1 MTITF
6 KQFLTEE
13 VAQTKRKGIVH
24 LQDMRP
30 LDFLQFAHEISS
42 SFKGK
47 LKDINVDLKADGLG
61 ARFGKD
67 AKGKFF
73 FETSNSGPIQKA
85 KAFSTFTSAKG
96 ASEISITRA
105 FHYDDI
111 FDALEASNL
120 WSDLPANCKVIVEIM
135 YNPMSEEAEDG
146 IKFVSVKYDKNKL
159 GSLMTIVPI
168 SVIIASSGEHHPD
181 EKDIIADILKKSS
194 SEIKIVSPKLGKLSL
209 DVKTEL
215 EPLSLI
221 GPDVEQVIKS
231 LKHAD
236 KQKKQE
242 YIAILNAIKSE
253 IADKI
258 LLHPI
263 KGKDILGIE
272 NEGYILEWN
281 GKLFKVTTSQFKANK
296 KAEKSFIKTDN

>member
-1 MTITF
+1 MLSF

-13 VAQTKRKGIVH
+13 IAQTKRKGIVH

-30 LDFLQFAHEISS
+30 LEFLQFAHEISS

-67 AKGKFF
+67 SKGKFF
-73 FETSNSGPIQKA
+73 FETSNSGAIQKA
-85 KAFSTFTSAKG
+85 KAFSTFTAAKG
-96 ASEISITRA
+96 ASEVSIIRA

-111 FDALEASNL
+111 YDALEASDL
-120 WSDLPANCKVIVEIM
+120 WHELPNNCKVVVEIM
-135 YNPMSEEAEDG
+135 YNPMSEETEDG
-146 IKFVSVKYDKNKL
+146 IKFVSVKYDKSKL
-159 GSLMTIVPI
+159 GSLMTMVPI
-168 SVIIASSGEHHPD
+168 SVTVAHSGEQHEN
-181 EKDIIADILKKSS
+181 EKQIIDDLLQKSNS
-194 SEIKIVSPKLGKLSL
+194 KIKIVSPKLGKLSL
-209 DVKTEL
+209 DVKSEL

-221 GPDVEQVIKS
+221 GPDAEQVIKS

-263 KGKDILGIE
+263 KGKDILGTE

-281 GKLFKVTTSQFKANK
+281 GKLFKVTTQSFKNQK
-296 KAEKSFIKTDN
+296 RQEKSFIKTDN